1 MNTKICKKC
10 GRELPATTEFFYRD
24 SRWKELFRSPCK
36 ECCAAKVDK
45 EKRAEYMKEFNAT
58 HKEYLSEYHH
68 NYNIKNN
75 EKAKAYKKTFK
86 EYFTEW
92 HREYVRRNKEK
103 VMTKQREWEIKNR
116 EKRNEGGRVHNAKRR
131 AQKQASGGVVTASD
145 IRKQYKNQ
153 RGKCYWCGE
162 KVENKYHV
170 DHVIP
175 LSRGGANTPDNIVIA
190 CVHCNESKGAKL
202 PHEWGNKM
210 F

>member
-116 EKRNEGGRVHNAKRR
+116 EKRNEFTTPNAERKN
-131 AQKQASGGVVTASD
+131 KQAVELSLHQTYANNIKINVESVTGVVKRLKINIMS
-145 IRKQYKNQ
+145 IMLYRSRVVVQ
-153 RGKCYWCGE
+153 
-162 KVENKYHV
+162 
-170 DHVIP
+170 IP
-175 LSRGGANTPDNIVIA
+175 LII
-190 CVHCNESKGAKL
+190 L
-202 PHEWGNKM
+202 
-210 F
+210 